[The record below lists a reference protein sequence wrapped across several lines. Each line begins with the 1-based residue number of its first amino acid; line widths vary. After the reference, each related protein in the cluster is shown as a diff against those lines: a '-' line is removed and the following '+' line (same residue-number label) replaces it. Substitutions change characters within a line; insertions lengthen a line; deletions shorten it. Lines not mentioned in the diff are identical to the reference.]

1 VTGGSKANNGAMDE
15 QQALGAFDEQ
25 LRANL
30 RDSVSGGRFERD
42 GVVVRC
48 VGATPDDWSGI
59 DWADLD
65 ETTADDVVAEQVRY
79 FTELGRGFEWK
90 YYAHDRPADLP
101 HRLLRAGF
109 EPEPEEALMVADI
122 ADVPL
127 DHEPPDGVRLV
138 SVTDAAGVALVI
150 RVHEE
155 VFGDDRGAT
164 GRAMLRQLEDT
175 PPLLT
180 PVLAMAGDVPVSSS
194 RIDFHDGT
202 EFASLW
208 GGGTLEAWRG
218 KGIYR
223 AMVSYRARLAMRRGA
238 RYLRVDALP
247 TSRPILERLGF
258 VQLSTTVP
266 YQFSPR

>member
-1 VTGGSKANNGAMDE
+1 VDQTAV
-15 QQALGAFDEQ
+15 LTAFDEQ

-42 GVVVRC
+42 GGVLRC
-48 VGATPDDWSGI
+48 VGATADDWSGI

-65 ETTADDVVAEQVRY
+65 ETNADAVIAEQVRY
-79 FTELGRGFEWK
+79 FTTLGYKFEWK

-101 HRLLRAGF
+101 ERLLRAGF
-109 EPEPEEALMVADI
+109 RPDDEEALMVADI

-127 DHEPPDGVRLV
+127 DFPPPPGVRLIP
-138 SVTDAAGVALVI
+138 VTDEAGVALVV

-155 VFGDDRGAT
+155 VFGDDHSAL
-164 GRAMLRQLEDT
+164 GRAMLRQLRET

-180 PVLAMAGDVPVSSS
+180 PVLAMAGDEPVSSS
-194 RIDFHDGT
+194 RIDFHEGT

-223 AMVSYRARLAMRRGA
+223 AMVGYRARLAAERGA

-266 YQFSPR
+266 YRFTNQG

>member
-1 VTGGSKANNGAMDE
+1 MNKTE
-15 QQALGAFDEQ
+15 ALAAFDVQ

-42 GVVVRC
+42 GAVLRC
-48 VGATPDDWSGI
+48 VGRTAADWSGI

-65 ETTADDVVAEQVRY
+65 EANADAVIAEQVRY
-79 FTELGRGFEWK
+79 FTELRREFEWK

-101 HRLLRAGF
+101 DRLRRAGF
-109 EPEPEEALMVADI
+109 RPEDEEALMVADI

-127 DHEPPDGVRLV
+127 DFPAPPGVRLV
-138 SVTDAAGVALVI
+138 PVTDEAGVAMVV

-155 VFGDDRGAT
+155 VFGDDHSGV
-164 GRAMLRQLEDT
+164 GRAMLLQLTQT

-180 PVLAMAGDVPVSSS
+180 PVLALAGDEPVSSS

-208 GGGTLEAWRG
+208 GGSTVEAWRG
-218 KGIYR
+218 KGIYS
-223 AMVSYRARLAMRRGA
+223 AMVSFRARLAIERGA

-258 VQLSTTVP
+258 VRLSTTVP
-266 YQFSPR
+266 YVFTPR

>member
-1 VTGGSKANNGAMDE
+1 MANNGAMDE

-25 LRANL
+25 LRVNL
-30 RDSVSGGRFERD
+30 RDSVSGGRFERA

-65 ETTADDVVAEQVRY
+65 ETTADDVIAEQVRY

-101 HRLLRAGF
+101 DRLLRAGF

-127 DHEPPDGVRLV
+127 DLEPPDGVRLV

-155 VFGDDRGAT
+155 VFGDDHGAT
-164 GRAMLRQLEDT
+164 GRAMLRQLEGT
-175 PPLLT
+175 PALLT
-180 PVLAMAGDVPVSSS
+180 PVLAMAGEEPVSSS

-223 AMVSYRARLAMRRGA
+223 AMVSYRARLAVERGA

-247 TSRPILERLGF
+247 PSRPILERLGF
-258 VQLSTTVP
+258 VRLSTTVP
-266 YQFSPR
+266 YTFSPR

>member
-1 VTGGSKANNGAMDE
+1 MDE
-15 QQALGAFDEQ
+15 RQTLGAFDEQ

-59 DWADLD
+59 DWANVD
-65 ETTADDVVAEQVRY
+65 ETTADEVIAAQVRY
-79 FTELGRGFEWK
+79 FTELGRKFEWK

-101 HRLLRAGF
+101 DRLLRAGF
-109 EPEPEEALMVADI
+109 EREPEEALMVADI

-127 DHEPPDGVRLV
+127 DLEPPDGVRLV
-138 SVTDAAGVALVI
+138 SVTDAAGIALVV

-155 VFGDDRGAT
+155 VFGDDQST
-164 GRAMLRQLEDT
+164 IGRTMLLQLRST

-180 PVLAMAGDVPVSSS
+180 PVLAMAGDEPVSSS

-223 AMVSYRARLAMRRGA
+223 AMVSYRARLALSRGA

-258 VQLSTTVP
+258 VRLSTTVP
-266 YQFSPR
+266 YTFSPR